1 MKIDQVET
9 AIFYITNRARALAD
23 KIKVLC
29 LNGQVLRYKAETV
42 QQEWNKKRLLIFITA
57 IGIAVRSISSL
68 IQSKKTDP
76 AVLVIDEEGKY
87 VISLLSG
94 HLGGA
99 NAFAREIAMF
109 LNAQPIITTSSD
121 INALPSIDLWAL
133 DNNLT
138 VENEMLLPSLS
149 TKMLNTGHL
158 NVYDETNMLL
168 PDKFI
173 RVKNLNDADI
183 LITNKLNPYLG
194 LDNTPIFRQ
203 IILRPK
209 NLVLGLGCNSGTPLQ
224 EIESVV
230 LGVLNV
236 NNLSF
241 SSICC
246 VATIDIKASERGIV
260 KFREKYN
267 FEIKTF
273 SNDDINKIKGIEK
286 SEAVFRATGAYA
298 VAEPCALLAS
308 GNDRLLFSKQKV
320 GNVTVAGAETKQL
333 QIDKKSS
340 PKTKEPSQSAIQT
353 AGINKKGKIYI
364 VGTGPGSI
372 NHITPYAVE
381 AIKSSHYIVGY
392 DTYLELIDELIKDQK
407 IISTGMTQE
416 IERCKKAIQLADEGW
431 TVSVI
436 SGGDPGIYAMAGLVF
451 ELLISLKAD
460 LDAQN
465 KFMPD
470 IEVVPGISALNAA
483 ASRLGAPLMHDFA
496 SISLSDRLTPWEVIA
511 KRLDSAAYS
520 DFVIVLYNPKSKGR
534 TEHINIAASII
545 KKHRS
550 PDTPVGIVKQAMRDG
565 ERVIITTLKDF
576 LNYDIDMQT
585 TVIIGNSMTF
595 VSDRWM
601 VTPRGYKMKENIG
614 T

>member
-1 MKIDQVET
+1 MMKIDQIET
-9 AIFYITNRARALAD
+9 SIFYITNRARALAD

-42 QQEWNKKRLLIFITA
+42 RQEWNKKRLLIFITA
-57 IGIAVRSISSL
+57 TGIAIRSILSL

-121 INALPSIDLWAL
+121 INALPCIDLWAL

-173 RVKNLNDADI
+173 RVKDLNDADI
-183 LITNKLNPYLG
+183 LITNKLNPYLC
-194 LDNTPIFRQ
+194 LDNTPK

-260 KFREKYN
+260 KFGEKYN

-286 SEAVFRATGAYA
+286 SEAVFKATGAYA

-340 PKTKEPSQSAIQT
+340 LKTKGLSQSAIQT

-364 VGTGPGSI
+364 IGTGPGSI

-392 DTYLELIDELIKDQK
+392 DTYLELIDELIKDKK